1 MDVPFFDAS
10 RLEPEIQEAVEQAAL
25 RVLRSGRFIL
35 GDEVEGFEQAF
46 AAYVGQGHAVGTS
59 SGTDALTMALM
70 ALGIGPGD
78 EVIVP
83 DFTFFAP
90 AGCVARLGAKPVF
103 ADIDSY
109 YGLDPEFLADL
120 IGPQTKALIVVHLFG
135 QVAAIDTISKICAAR
150 GIPIVEDCAQAVG
163 VHIDSRHVGTHGSMA
178 CFSFFPTKNL
188 GASGDAGAVVTN
200 DENLAKRLRRLRV
213 HGAQPKYVHQELGG
227 NFRLD
232 ALQAAILSVKLPYV
246 DEWNA
251 RRRSHAAIYDG
262 IVDRPAK
269 IRPGV
274 SSTFHQYVIEAERRD
289 ELRKHLAANG
299 IETAVYYPVSMRDQ
313 PCFSMPSKISN
324 ARIAAQRVLALPV
337 FPQLRSA
344 EVEWVATQVREF
356 TR

>member
-10 RLEPEIQEAVEQAAL
+10 RLEPEIQDAVEQAAL

-35 GDEVEGFEQAF
+35 GDEVEAFEQAF
-46 AAYVGQGHAVGTS
+46 AAYVGLAHAVGAS

-109 YGLDPEFLADL
+109 YGLDPEVLADL
-120 IGPQTKALIVVHLFG
+120 IGPQTKAVIVVHLFG
-135 QVAAIDTISKICAAR
+135 QVAAIEAIAKTCASR
-150 GIPIVEDCAQAVG
+150 GIPIIEDCAQAVG
-163 VHIDSRHVGTHGSMA
+163 VSVDSRHVGHHGSMA

-188 GASGDAGAVVTN
+188 GASGDGGAVVTN
-200 DENLAKRLRRLRV
+200 DENLANRLRRLRV

-246 DEWNA
+246 DGWNA
-251 RRRSHAAIYDG
+251 RRRSHAATYDAIVDPPAKVRPG
-262 IVDRPAK
+262 IV
-269 IRPGV
+269 
-274 SSTFHQYVIEAERRD
+274 STFHQYVIESERRD

-299 IETAVYYPVSMRDQ
+299 VETAIYYPVSMRDQ
-313 PCFSMPSKISN
+313 PCFSNLGKISK
-324 ARIAAQRVLALPV
+324 ARTVAQQVLALPV
-337 FPQLRSA
+337 FPQLLAA
-344 EVEWVATQVREF
+344 EVEWVASQVRDF
-356 TR
+356 IR